1 LYFRADGGLVLISFG
16 IAGVTDSAARAFLAL
31 ILFALLRGKARV
43 EEDALARVH
52 GNYDKYKEMVPYSF
66 LPFLEV

>member
-1 LYFRADGGLVLISFG
+1 
-16 IAGVTDSAARAFLAL
+16 VTDSAARAFLAL

-52 GNYDKYKEMVPYSF
+52 GNYDEYKEMVPYSF
-66 LPFLEV
+66 LPFLEG